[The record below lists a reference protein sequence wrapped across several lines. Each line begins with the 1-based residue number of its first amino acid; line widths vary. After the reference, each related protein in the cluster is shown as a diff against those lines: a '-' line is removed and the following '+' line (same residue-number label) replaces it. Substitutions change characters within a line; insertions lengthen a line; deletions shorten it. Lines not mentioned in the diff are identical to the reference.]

1 MNPRESAGIALG
13 ALRANKLRSFLTLL
27 GTIIGVMS
35 VIAVLSFVEGLNR
48 FVSQKLLNAG
58 ANAFWVDPYG
68 FVTSQDE
75 WEKVRNN
82 PEITMDDADA
92 LRLSVPHAVMIVP
105 QAEARVSATYRNKI
119 VRGVDARGRG
129 PGFEVV
135 DDYTVAIGRNLN
147 EQDDLRRQL
156 VCVVGSEVAE
166 ELFGSLDPLGRRIRL
181 GAETYEVVGVMASK
195 GKVFGQSQDKFA
207 AIPIRTFL
215 KYKSDR
221 RSVTIAVKSVDQA
234 SLPLAQQEARNVLRG
249 RRHLRPGMPDN
260 FGITTSDNV
269 LDLYRNLTGGI
280 FVVTIGVAAISLL
293 VGGIVIMNIMLVSVT
308 ERTREIGIR
317 KAMGARRRDILT
329 QFLVEATTLSL
340 TGGLVGVLGGVAL
353 ALLAGALSPL
363 PTAVSMPA
371 VVLGIVM
378 SASIGM
384 FFGSYP
390 AWRAARLDPIDALR
404 YE

>member
-181 GAETYEVVGVMASK
+181 GAETYEIVGVMAYK

>member
-1 MNPRESAGIALG
+1 MNLRESAGIALG

-48 FVSQKLLNAG
+48 FVSEKLLNAG
-58 ANAFWVDPYG
+58 ANVFWVDPYG
-68 FVTSQDE
+68 FFTSEDE
-75 WEKVRNN
+75 WEKLRDR
-82 PEITMDDADA
+82 PEITLADA
-92 LRLSVPHAVMIVP
+92 EALRAAVPHASLIVA
-105 QAEARVSATYRNKI
+105 QADRRQTVRFRNKQ
-119 VRGVDARGRG
+119 VKGVEIRGRG
-129 PGFEVV
+129 PGFERVE
-135 DDYTVAIGRNLN
+135 DLAIASGRQLG
-147 EQDDLRRQL
+147 EQDDQRRQL
-156 VCVVGSEVAE
+156 TSVLGSEVAE
-166 ELFGSLDPLGRRIRL
+166 ELFPGLDPIGRRVRI
-181 GAETYEVVGVMASK
+181 GAETYEVVGVMAAK
-195 GKVFGQSQDKFA
+195 GKMFGSSQDRFA
-207 AIPIRTFL
+207 VIPVQTFL

-221 RSVTIAVKSVDQA
+221 RSVMISVKSVDQA
-234 SLPLAQQEARNVLRG
+234 SMPLAQQEVRNVLRG

-269 LDLYRNLTGGI
+269 LELYHTLTAGI
-280 FVVTIGVAAISLL
+280 FVVTVGVAAISLL

-317 KAMGARRRDILT
+317 KAMGARRRDILS

-340 TGGLVGVLGGVAL
+340 SGGLLGAVLGAGL

-363 PTAVSMPA
+363 PAALSLPA
-371 VVLGIVM
+371 VALGIAM
-378 SASIGM
+378 SAVIGV

-390 AWRAARLDPIDALR
+390 AWRASRLDPIEALR

>member
-1 MNPRESAGIALG
+1 MNLRESAGIALG

-48 FVSQKLLNAG
+48 FVSEKLLNAG
-58 ANAFWVDPYG
+58 ANVFWVDPYG
-68 FVTSQDE
+68 FFTSEDE
-75 WEKVRNN
+75 WEKLRDR
-82 PEITMDDADA
+82 PEITLADA
-92 LRLSVPHAVMIVP
+92 EALRAAVPHASLIVA
-105 QAEARVSATYRNKI
+105 QADRRQTVRFRNKQ
-119 VRGVDARGRG
+119 VKGVEIRGRG
-129 PGFEVV
+129 PGFERVE
-135 DDYTVAIGRNLN
+135 DLAIASGRQLG
-147 EQDDLRRQL
+147 EQDDQRRQL
-156 VCVVGSEVAE
+156 TSVLGSEVAE
-166 ELFGSLDPLGRRIRL
+166 ELFPGLDPIGRRVRI
-181 GAETYEVVGVMASK
+181 GAETYEVVGVMAAK
-195 GKVFGQSQDKFA
+195 GKMFGSSQDRFA
-207 AIPIRTFL
+207 VIPVQTFL

-221 RSVTIAVKSVDQA
+221 RSVMISVKSVDQA
-234 SLPLAQQEARNVLRG
+234 SMPLAHQEVRNVLRG

-269 LDLYRNLTGGI
+269 LELYHTLTAGI
-280 FVVTIGVAAISLL
+280 FVVTVGVAAISLL

-317 KAMGARRRDILT
+317 KAMGARRRDILS

-340 TGGLVGVLGGVAL
+340 SGGLLGAVLGAGL

-363 PTAVSMPA
+363 PAALSLPA
-371 VVLGIVM
+371 VALGIAM
-378 SASIGM
+378 SAVIGV

-390 AWRAARLDPIDALR
+390 AWRASRLDPIEALR